1 MTALRSMLTAE
12 YPMINAAASI
22 TSQAGDRLASHTPT
36 GEVSAPPTPIAKPST
51 GTHVLPLIWETA
63 PEMEVGMMVNSDVA
77 VDMSGLSPNAR
88 RNTGT
93 MMVPPPMPKS
103 PDRMP
108 MKMPTRTGSPNA
120 ASRSISYSS
129 ARLRW
134 ISAVAPGSI
143 PALSW
148 AARRPSSRGASTSA

>member
-1 MTALRSMLTAE
+1 
-12 YPMINAAASI
+12 MISAAASI
-22 TSQAGDRLASHTPT
+22 TNHAGDRLANHTPT
-36 GEVSAPPTPIAKPST
+36 GEVSAPPKPIARPSA

-63 PEMEVGMMVNSDVA
+63 PEMEVGMMVNSEVA

-93 MMVPPPMPKS
+93 MMVPPPMPRS

-108 MKMPTRTGSPNA
+108 MKTPTSTGSPNA
-120 ASRSISYSS
+120 ASRSINYSS
-129 ARLRW
+129 ARLSW

-143 PALSW
+143 PAPSC